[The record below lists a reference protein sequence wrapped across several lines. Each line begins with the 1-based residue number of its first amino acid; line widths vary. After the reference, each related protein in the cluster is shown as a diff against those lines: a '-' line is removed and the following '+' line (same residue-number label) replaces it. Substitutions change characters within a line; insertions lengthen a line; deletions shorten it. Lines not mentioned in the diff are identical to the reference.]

1 MKKLLLCL
9 LVLTSLLNAKNTI
22 SKTAYKQLQEAQK
35 LSESKLYKKALLILE
50 PIIKTSEN
58 KLERLYAYQAKANI
72 YINKNEYEKVALIY
86 INIINLEVSQKKDLD
101 TLKKNLSQIYLG
113 ESLYKKSLKYSF
125 EILDSKYVKK
135 ESVIKNIALA
145 YYYDEKYKKSAP
157 YIKSVIKAEKKKES
171 WYRMLYSSYIQTKDY
186 NLAIGVLEYM
196 TLHYTNKSSYW
207 MQLISLY
214 QRTKQDKKSLATLE
228 LAYNKKYISQKEN
241 AKYFVNVLLQNDLFH
256 KGSLVLKDATKK
268 GFITKDK
275 KNFDL
280 LIAAYLNA
288 KNYKSAIKELNASKW
303 AHTSKY
309 RLMLANIYYNKENY
323 KTAIKVLKHYK
334 FKKGSRKDGERYSLI
349 ALCFHELDD
358 KKSSKTYL
366 QKAASNKYQKKR
378 ATYLAKSLGIKI

>member
-1 MKKLLLCL
+1 LKKLLLCF
-9 LVLTSLLNAKNTI
+9 LVFTSLLNAKNTI
-22 SKTAYKQLQEAQK
+22 SKKAYKQLQEAQK
-35 LSESKLYKKALLILE
+35 LSESKLYKEALFILE

-72 YINKNEYEKVALIY
+72 YINKNEYKKVARIY
-86 INIINLEVSQKKDLD
+86 INIINLEVSEEKDLD

-125 EILDSKYVKK
+125 EILESKHINKDSVM
-135 ESVIKNIALA
+135 KNIALA
-145 YYYDEKYKKSAP
+145 YYYDEKYKKSVP

-196 TLHYTNKSSYW
+196 TLNYSNKSSYW

-241 AKYFVNVLLQNDLFH
+241 AMYFVNVLLQNDLFH
-256 KGSLVLKDATKK
+256 KGSLVLKEAMKK
-268 GFITKDK
+268 GFVEKNK

-280 LIAAYLNA
+280 LIAGYLNA

-309 RLMLANIYYNKENY
+309 TLMLANIYYNKEHY
-323 KTAIKVLKHYK
+323 KTAIKVLKHYN
-334 FKKGSRKDGERYSLI
+334 FKRGSRKDGERYSLI

-366 QKAASNKYQKKR
+366 KKAASNKYQKKR
-378 ATYLAKSLGIKI
+378 AQYLAKSLGIKI

>member
-157 YIKSVIKAEKKKES
+157 YIKSVIKA
-171 WYRMLYSSYIQTKDY
+171 
-186 NLAIGVLEYM
+186 
-196 TLHYTNKSSYW
+196 
-207 MQLISLY
+207 
-214 QRTKQDKKSLATLE
+214 
-228 LAYNKKYISQKEN
+228 
-241 AKYFVNVLLQNDLFH
+241 
-256 KGSLVLKDATKK
+256 
-268 GFITKDK
+268 
-275 KNFDL
+275 
-280 LIAAYLNA
+280 
-288 KNYKSAIKELNASKW
+288 
-303 AHTSKY
+303 
-309 RLMLANIYYNKENY
+309 
-323 KTAIKVLKHYK
+323 
-334 FKKGSRKDGERYSLI
+334 
-349 ALCFHELDD
+349 
-358 KKSSKTYL
+358 
-366 QKAASNKYQKKR
+366 
-378 ATYLAKSLGIKI
+378 